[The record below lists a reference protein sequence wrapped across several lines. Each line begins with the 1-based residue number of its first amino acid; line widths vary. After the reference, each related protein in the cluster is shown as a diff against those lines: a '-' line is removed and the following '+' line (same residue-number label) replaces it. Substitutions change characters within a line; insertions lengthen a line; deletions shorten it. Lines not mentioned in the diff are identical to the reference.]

1 MNYCKYIFPNQTK
14 LQMKFSKPLL
24 FISGILAGFLLA
36 FTVIQ
41 DKDAPIT
48 KEMVRS
54 AASIIGIGFT
64 EAERDTMTSALEDT
78 REDLQAIRDMNLSNA
93 TPPALV
99 FNPVPVG
106 KEFDFDKTDPVFDLP
121 KNTALPSK
129 RDDLAF
135 YTVAELSTLIR
146 DRKITSVELTEFFLG
161 RIDTYDEQLE
171 AIITVTRERALEQAA
186 KLDAELENGTYR
198 GLLHGIP
205 YGAKDLLA
213 VEGYKTTW
221 GAMPYKDQVIHETAT
236 VVSKLDEAGAVLIAK
251 TTLGALAYGDI
262 WFGGR
267 TNNPWDLEQGS
278 SGSSAGSASG
288 TAAGLFPFAIGTE
301 TLGSIV
307 SPSTRN
313 GATGLR
319 PSYGRVSRHGA
330 MALSWTMDKIGPIT
344 RSVEDAAIVFNAIY
358 GLDENDQSLVDQP
371 FNYNADSDLS
381 DLRIGYLKSAFER
394 DYYNKERDNAVLDVL
409 RDLGVELIPIDLPE
423 FNTGPLL
430 ITLYAEGAAAFDQL
444 TLSNEDDMMQWQSS
458 NAWPN
463 TFRAARFI
471 PAVEYINANRARYE
485 LIQKM
490 EEEVMSKVDVYVTPA
505 FGNANL
511 LITNLTGHPSV
522 VLPNGFTDNG
532 RPTSI
537 TFTGDLFDEGSVL
550 RVAKAYQEATDHH
563 KKHPPLFSKQQ

>member
-1 MNYCKYIFPNQTK
+1 
-14 LQMKFSKPLL
+14 
-24 FISGILAGFLLA
+24 
-36 FTVIQ
+36 
-41 DKDAPIT
+41 
-48 KEMVRS
+48 
-54 AASIIGIGFT
+54 
-64 EAERDTMTSALEDT
+64 
-78 REDLQAIRDMNLSNA
+78 
-93 TPPALV
+93 V
-99 FNPVPVG
+99 FNPIPVG
-106 KEFDFDKTDPVFDLP
+106 KQFDLEQTRQVFDIPQNVELP
-121 KNTALPSK
+121 AN

-135 YTVAELSTLIR
+135 YSVTELASLIR
-146 DRKITSVELTEFFLG
+146 DRKISSVELTEYFLD
-161 RIDTYDEQLE
+161 RIDTYDGQLE

-186 KLDAELENGTYR
+186 RMDDELENGTYR
-198 GLLHGIP
+198 GPLHGIP

-213 VEGYKTTW
+213 VEGYRTTW
-221 GAMPYKDQVIHETAT
+221 GATPFKDQIINETAT
-236 VVSKLDEAGAVLIAK
+236 VVSKLDTAGAVLIAK

-307 SPSTRN
+307 SPATRN

-344 RSVEDAAIVFNAIY
+344 RSVEDAAIVFNAIQGVD
-358 GLDENDQSLVDQP
+358 GLDQSLINQP
-371 FNYNADSDLS
+371 FNYNAQSDLS

-409 RDLGVELIPIDLPE
+409 RDMGVELIPIELPD
-423 FNTGPLL
+423 FDAGSLL
-430 ITLYAEGAAAFDQL
+430 IILSAEGAAAFDQL
-444 TLSNEDDMMQWQSS
+444 TLSNEDDLMQWQSPR
-458 NAWPN
+458 AWPN

-490 EEEVMSKVDVYVTPA
+490 DAELMSRVDVYVTPA

-522 VLPNGFTDNG
+522 VLPNGFTDDE

-537 TFTGDLFDEGSVL
+537 TFTGDLFDEASVL

-563 KKHPPLFSKQQ
+563 KQHPPLFSN